1 VNYRTI
7 AFWTNLPGIIRR
19 GNFCHF
25 QSSDKNQFTEDQIY
39 SIECLPGT
47 LLILIFI
54 IYQGVNRKTGYFFA
68 TNPISENPV
77 ITLSIPSKI
86 FLSLAHEIPDNV
98 VSETNF
104 AKKPNNNGEIF
115 HGTWFWSVGRG
126 LYPQGN
132 TLERCDTRPSG
143 TFFGLTRA

>member
-1 VNYRTI
+1 MNYRTI
-7 AFWTNLPGIIRR
+7 AFWTNLPELSGGGISVIS
-19 GNFCHF
+19 NLLM
-25 QSSDKNQFTEDQIY
+25 KNQFTEDQIY

-47 LLILIFI
+47 LLILIFTI
-54 IYQGVNRKTGYFFA
+54 SHGVIRKTGYFFA
-68 TNPISENPV
+68 ANPISENTI

-115 HGTWFWSVGRG
+115 HGTW
-126 LYPQGN
+126 Y
-132 TLERCDTRPSG
+132 
-143 TFFGLTRA
+143 